1 MPGRNITLKAVFI
14 EKGYAIVIN
23 GSAAADKQRA
33 DAGETVKITSSIAGQ
48 NPGNVKVEY
57 GYESLFSEQDD
68 RSLDYSDTYGELSYD
83 VATGTFVLPEGV
95 TLKDGMIILVTVD
108 GTTQKKYEVKVDVT
122 KASSTKAGGTV
133 SVPGR
138 VDFIFMDMMMPV
150 MDGLEAARQIRT
162 LNRKDTKEIPIIAMT
177 ANAFQDD
184 IRDCID
190 AGMNAHIAKPIDS
203 KKIEDTL
210 QLVLK
215 QKMQ

>member
-1 MPGRNITLKAVFI
+1 MKKTEF
-14 EKGYAIVIN
+14 
-23 GSAAADKQRA
+23 GSIMMQK
-33 DAGETVKITSSIAGQ
+33 
-48 NPGNVKVEY
+48 NY
-57 GYESLFSEQDD
+57 G
-68 RSLDYSDTYGELSYD
+68 
-83 VATGTFVLPEGV
+83 
-95 TLKDGMIILVTVD
+95 
-108 GTTQKKYEVKVDVT
+108 
-122 KASSTKAGGTV
+122 
-133 SVPGR
+133 
-138 VDFIFMDMMMPV
+138 
-150 MDGLEAARQIRT
+150 